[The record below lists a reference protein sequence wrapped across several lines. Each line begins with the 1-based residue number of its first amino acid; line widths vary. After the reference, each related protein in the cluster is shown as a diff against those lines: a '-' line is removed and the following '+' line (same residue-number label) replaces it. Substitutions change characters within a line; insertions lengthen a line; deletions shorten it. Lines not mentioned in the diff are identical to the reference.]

1 MEDSPTEMIFKIIII
16 GDLASG
22 KTNILSKY
30 LTNTFEPNSTPT
42 IGVEMKVKDFKIKED
57 LVKAQFWDT
66 AGQEKYDSLTTSY
79 YKGAKGALIVYD
91 ITQKSSFDKIES
103 LLKKLRDNSNKNVS
117 VILVGNKCDLEDNRE
132 VLKEDG
138 EELAQKLK
146 IKFMEVS
153 AKTGE
158 NLDKLFQNL
167 IDEVYE
173 KYNKEFKSFASIE
186 FMDDNKNINLNT
198 NINNNPGK
206 KSGKYIRRINR
217 KR

>member
-22 KTNILSKY
+22 KTNILAKY
-30 LTNTFEPNSTPT
+30 LTNTFKPNSTPT

-138 EELAQKLK
+138 EELAKKLK

-198 NINNNPGK
+198 NNNPGK
-206 KSGKYIRRINR
+206 KK
-217 KR
+217 KCCK

>member
-1 MEDSPTEMIFKIIII
+1 MEDSATEMIFKIIII

-138 EELAQKLK
+138 EELAKKLK

-186 FMDDNKNINLNT
+186 FMDNNKNINLNT
-198 NINNNPGK
+198 NNNPGK
-206 KSGKYIRRINR
+206 KK
-217 KR
+217 KCCK

>member
-22 KTNILSKY
+22 KTNILAKY

-138 EELAQKLK
+138 EELAKKLK

-186 FMDDNKNINLNT
+186 FMDDNKNINLN
-198 NINNNPGK
+198 NNK
-206 KSGKYIRRINR
+206 KK
-217 KR
+217 KKKKKCCK

>member
-138 EELAQKLK
+138 EELAKKLK
-146 IKFMEVS
+146 IQFMEVS

-198 NINNNPGK
+198 NNNPGK
-206 KSGKYIRRINR
+206 KK
-217 KR
+217 KCCK

>member
-1 MEDSPTEMIFKIIII
+1 MESSPTEMIFKIIII

-198 NINNNPGK
+198 NNNPGK
-206 KSGKYIRRINR
+206 KK
-217 KR
+217 KCCK

>member
-22 KTNILSKY
+22 KTNILAKY

-198 NINNNPGK
+198 NNNPGK
-206 KSGKYIRRINR
+206 KK
-217 KR
+217 KCCK

>member
-22 KTNILSKY
+22 KTNILAKY

-91 ITQKSSFDKIES
+91 ITQKTSFDKIES
-103 LLKKLRDNSNKNVS
+103 LLKKLRDNSNKNVN
-117 VILVGNKCDLEDNRE
+117 VILVGNKRDLEDNRE

-138 EELAQKLK
+138 EELAKKLK

-198 NINNNPGK
+198 NNNPGK
-206 KSGKYIRRINR
+206 KK
-217 KR
+217 KCCK

>member
-1 MEDSPTEMIFKIIII
+1 MESSPTEMIFKIIII

-117 VILVGNKCDLEDNRE
+117 VILVGNKCDLKDNRE

-138 EELAQKLK
+138 EELAKKLK

-198 NINNNPGK
+198 NNNNNPGK
-206 KSGKYIRRINR
+206 KK
-217 KR
+217 KCK

>member
-42 IGVEMKVKDFKIKED
+42 IGVEMKVKDFKIKDD

-206 KSGKYIRRINR
+206 KK
-217 KR
+217 KCCK

>member
-206 KSGKYIRRINR
+206 KKILKNI
-217 KR
+217 

>member
-22 KTNILSKY
+22 KTNILAKY

-103 LLKKLRDNSNKNVS
+103 LLKKLRDNSNKNVN
-117 VILVGNKCDLEDNRE
+117 VILVGNKRDLEDNRE

-138 EELAQKLK
+138 EELAKKLK

-198 NINNNPGK
+198 NNNPGK
-206 KSGKYIRRINR
+206 KK
-217 KR
+217 KCCK

>member
-22 KTNILSKY
+22 KTNILAKY

-103 LLKKLRDNSNKNVS
+103 LLKKLRDNSNNNVS

-186 FMDDNKNINLNT
+186 FMDDNKKINLNT
-198 NINNNPGK
+198 NNNPGK
-206 KSGKYIRRINR
+206 KK
-217 KR
+217 KCCK

>member
-22 KTNILSKY
+22 KTNILAKY

-138 EELAQKLK
+138 EELAKKLK

-167 IDEVYE
+167 IDL
-173 KYNKEFKSFASIE
+173 F
-186 FMDDNKNINLNT
+186 
-198 NINNNPGK
+198 
-206 KSGKYIRRINR
+206 
-217 KR
+217 

>member
-186 FMDDNKNINLNT
+186 FIDDNKNINLNT
-198 NINNNPGK
+198 NINNNPPK
-206 KSGKYIRRINR
+206 KK
-217 KR
+217 KCCK

>member
-22 KTNILSKY
+22 KTNILAKY

-138 EELAQKLK
+138 EELAKKLK

-198 NINNNPGK
+198 NNNLGK
-206 KSGKYIRRINR
+206 KK
-217 KR
+217 KCCK

>member
-138 EELAQKLK
+138 EELAKKLK

-198 NINNNPGK
+198 NNNPGK
-206 KSGKYIRRINR
+206 KK
-217 KR
+217 KCCK

>member
-198 NINNNPGK
+198 NNNPGK
-206 KSGKYIRRINR
+206 KK
-217 KR
+217 KCCK

>member
-22 KTNILSKY
+22 KTNILAKY

-158 NLDKLFQNL
+158 NLDKMFQNL

-198 NINNNPGK
+198 NNNPGK
-206 KSGKYIRRINR
+206 KK
-217 KR
+217 KCCK